1 MGRADMQWQ
10 TRRGKTDGT
19 VVSIWNVL
27 QLSHKGLH
35 PSLKAPKAVKHA
47 LDGRSVCFWPNRLE
61 GLACTTV
68 AHQRTRIVIGVD
80 EDRALTSQSDCPT
93 SPLVPFER
101 CSVVSANT

>member
-35 PSLKAPKAVKHA
+35 PSLKAPK
-47 LDGRSVCFWPNRLE
+47 P
-61 GLACTTV
+61 
-68 AHQRTRIVIGVD
+68 
-80 EDRALTSQSDCPT
+80 
-93 SPLVPFER
+93 
-101 CSVVSANT
+101 